1 MCFSTKQT
9 IAKKEMENRFN
20 AELLTTES
28 FQKEVFNGFD
38 HPRTPVITNTAPHT
52 IQLFQWGLIPNW
64 ATDTKIQ
71 KMTLNARIET
81 LREKPSF
88 RDVLHQKCLIL
99 VNGFYEWQWLDE
111 KGKEKQKYLISLPDD
126 QPFAMAGLWSTW
138 KIGSNEPVSTYSII
152 TTEAKGI
159 MREIHNT
166 KLRMPVILTPQ
177 NERPWLMGETKGDL
191 NLELIA
197 RKV

>member
-9 IAKKEMENRFN
+9 IDKLEMKNRFK
-20 AELLTTES
+20 AELVTTES
-28 FQKEVFNGFD
+28 YQSEVFNGFD
-38 HPRTPVITNTAPHT
+38 HPKTPIITNADPNA
-52 IQLFQWGLIPNW
+52 IQLFQWGLLPSW

-71 KMTLNARIET
+71 NMTLNARIET

-88 RDVLHQKCLIL
+88 RDVLHQKCLVL

-111 KGKEKQKYLISLPDD
+111 KGKHKQKYLISLPNDE
-126 QPFAMAGLWSTW
+126 PFAMAGLYSKW
-138 KIGSNEPVSTYSII
+138 KNAENELVSTYTII

-166 KLRMPVILTPQ
+166 KLRMPVILTQ
-177 NERPWLMGETKGDL
+177 GNERPWLMGETRGDL
-191 NLELIA
+191 NLGLVG

>member
-9 IAKKEMENRFN
+9 IDKLELENRFK
-20 AELLTTES
+20 AELVTTES
-28 FQKEVFNGFD
+28 YQSEVFNGFD
-38 HPRTPVITNTAPHT
+38 HPKTPIITNADPNA
-52 IQLFQWGLIPNW
+52 IQLFQWGLLPSL

-71 KMTLNARIET
+71 NMTLNARIET
-81 LREKPSF
+81 LLEKPSF
-88 RDVLHQKCLIL
+88 RDVLHQKCLVL

-111 KGKEKQKYLISLPDD
+111 KGKQKQKYLISLPNDE
-126 QPFAMAGLWSTW
+126 PFAMAGLYSTW
-138 KIGSNEPVSTYSII
+138 KNAENELVSTYTII

-166 KLRMPVILTPQ
+166 KLRMPVILTQ
-177 NERPWLMGETKGDL
+177 GNERPWLMGETRGDL
-191 NLELIA
+191 NLGLVG